1 MAVIQQKD
9 RVYELIVGDYK
20 KSESATVLQDFQ
32 CKFDISKSSSNKDKT
47 NSATIEI
54 YNLDKDTIALLNQE
68 YIAAVFSAGYIE
80 IGVKRLFAGQI
91 IDCTTRQQGADVITQ
106 IKMGSGYTELNHN
119 IVSKLVAPGQ
129 TYEQAYE
136 EVRKA
141 LGLDKGVYAG
151 TNLNNQIISGY
162 PLMGEPK
169 RMLNKLSEASQTEWR
184 VDNNALYIND
194 MDGSISTNLNEV
206 YIISEDTGLV
216 DRPFKYVVSGDS
228 KRSKK
233 DKVKKKGVQ
242 WKMLLNGEV
251 NPGEIVKVEFE
262 EFSAYYKVDS
272 VRHSGAYRDNDWYS
286 EVFCSQKV
294 KTDG

>member
-20 KSESATVLQDFQ
+20 KSVDAVVLEEFQ

-47 NSATIEI
+47 NSATIEM

-91 IDCTTRQQGADVITQ
+91 VDFSTRQQGTDIITQ
-106 IKMGSGYTELNHN
+106 IKMGSGYTDLNHQ
-119 IVSKLVAPGQ
+119 IISKLVPPGQ
-129 TYEQAYE
+129 TYREAYE
-136 EVRKA
+136 ILRKK
-141 LGLDKGVYAG
+141 LGLAKGVYAG
-151 TNLNNQIISGY
+151 TNLNNQIINGY

-169 RMLNKLSEASQTEWR
+169 RMLNSLSEASQTEWR
-184 VDNNALYIND
+184 IDNNALYIND

-206 YIISEDTGLV
+206 YIISEDTGLI
-216 DRPFKYVVSGDS
+216 DRPFRSVSGES

-272 VRHSGAYRDNDWYS
+272 VRHSGAYRDNDWYT

-294 KTDG
+294 KT